1 MHIKML
7 HLHTSTSHLIYISL
21 NSIRYFLL
29 TKHVWILSAVR
40 RSEALYTD
48 GAARCA

>member
-7 HLHTSTSHLIYISL
+7 HLHTSTSHLIFYM